1 MKDFFKMMLAS
12 CLSNL
17 IILGIGV
24 FVFVALIVGSV
35 ATMVSSGENADMLVV
50 KENSVLEL
58 DLNKSIYERT
68 PNELDAYLEGNQV
81 LGADVL
87 LKSIRMAKD
96 DDNISGIYL
105 KISALYNAGWALT
118 EEIRNAIV
126 DFKESGK
133 FVYSYADTYSQKG
146 YYLASVAD
154 SVFINP
160 SGMLDFK
167 GIAAE
172 TLFIKDLLD
181 KLNVKVKLIRPRS
194 NAFKSAGEMYTMT
207 QMSQAN
213 KTQVRTYIESIWNH
227 VVADMSAVR
236 GISVDRLNAIAD
248 NLEAYLP
255 ADALKN
261 GLVDGLVF
269 EHDVLVLLSEQMGLE
284 DYDDINFVKAKKY
297 TQSSID
303 VSSNKIAVIYAQGDV
318 VQGKGTGVNV
328 YSSVIAKALDDAAD
342 NDAVKAIV
350 LRVNSPGGAVV
361 ASEIMTNAVIRAKQ
375 KKPIVVSMSDVAAS
389 AGYEISCNAHK
400 IVAMPTTITG
410 SIGVFGLYPELGG
423 MLKNKFGVTT
433 DTVLTNKN
441 AAALSTMRPLSG
453 EGYDVLVRNVE
464 DFYVT
469 FCQRVALGRNLPVE
483 YVDSIARGRVW
494 TGIDAKKL
502 GLVDELGGMD
512 KALDI
517 AAELAEIDSY
527 SILAYPK
534 EKDFATQLMEIL
546 GEEQSLTDVLSKKT
560 DVEKYYEML
569 EQINNMEPLQARL
582 PYFINF

>member
-87 LKSIRMAKD
+87 LKSILMAKD

-105 KISALYNAGWALT
+105 KMSALYNAGWALT
-118 EEIRNAIV
+118 EEIRNAIL

-269 EHDVLVLLSEQMGLE
+269 EHDVLVLLSEQMGLD

>member
-35 ATMVSSGENADMLVV
+35 ATLVSSGENADMLVV

-105 KISALYNAGWALT
+105 KMSALYNAGWALT

-269 EHDVLVLLSEQMGLE
+269 EHDVLVLLSEQMGL
-284 DYDDINFVKAKKY
+284 DNYDDINFVKAKKY
-297 TQSSID
+297 AQSSID